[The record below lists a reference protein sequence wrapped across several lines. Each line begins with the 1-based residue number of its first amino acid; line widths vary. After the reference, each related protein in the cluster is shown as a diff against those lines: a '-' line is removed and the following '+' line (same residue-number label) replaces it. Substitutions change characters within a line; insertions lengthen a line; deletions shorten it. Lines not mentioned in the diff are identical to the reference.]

1 VRVRTETGELCRF
14 LEWDSKF
21 FGIRI
26 ATVMRR
32 SLDAG
37 AMDQLFAW
45 CGEQRIDCLYYLSEA
60 TNAAALK
67 LARDRGFRFV
77 DVRVT
82 YQMPLDPS
90 RKEAPAPPVAKIRP
104 AEPGDVPGMRK
115 LAARSHTLSRF
126 WTDEGFARDKC
137 AELYALW
144 FEKSCGGDADAV
156 WIAEMG
162 GRAVG
167 YLTCHLRP
175 DSLGEIGL
183 VGIDP
188 ESKGHGLGKALTERS
203 IAWFRERGCRNSSV
217 VTQGSNV
224 AAQRLYQSVGFR
236 TSAVQYWHHLWLH
249 SGKEARP

>member
-1 VRVRTETGELCRF
+1 VRTRTETGEPCRF
-14 LEWDSKF
+14 LDWDSKF
-21 FGIRI
+21 FGFRV

-32 SLDAG
+32 SLDGG
-37 AMDQLFAW
+37 AMEEVIAW
-45 CGEQRIDCLYYLSEA
+45 CREQRIDCLYYLSEA
-60 TNAAALK
+60 ADAAALK
-67 LARDRGFRFV
+67 LARERGFRFV

-82 YQMPLDPS
+82 YQMPVDPS
-90 RKEAPAPPVAKIRP
+90 RKEPPSPPAAAIRLV
-104 AEPGDVPGMRK
+104 EPEDVPGMKK

-126 WTDEGFARDKC
+126 WTDEGFPRDAC

-144 FEKSCGGDADAV
+144 FEKSCRGDADAV

-167 YLTCHLRP
+167 YLTCHLRAN
-175 DSLGEIGL
+175 SVGEIGL

-203 IAWFRERGCRNSSV
+203 IAWFREKGCADLSV

-224 AAQRLYQSVGFR
+224 AAHRLYESVGFR
-236 TSAVQYWHHLWLH
+236 TSAVQYWHHLWL
-249 SGKEARP
+249 RPVEESSP